1 MPDVEKN
8 LRGVKEMNQL
18 PGTPFP
24 PADSKWGGSVESNIR
39 AVVVAGDIIGD
50 GCNTNPA
57 NTTVD
62 PGCAAQLGNY
72 TVMFP
77 IELGVQRPT
86 EVRFPTLEGAG
97 TTMVATARMPLRPA
111 AAHAH
116 RAQSAARGATR
127 RAAQIQAV
135 AQWASLFVGV
145 GGRTL
150 CDARRVPGH
159 RRRLRERQD
168 PPWHGLRPG
177 SHRTAGT
184 ARNTP
189 RASSRRTSRRWI
201 RARRWCSSC
210 TMG

>member
-39 AVVVAGDIIGD
+39 AVVVAGDIIDD

-77 IELGVQRPT
+77 IEVGVQRPT

-97 TTMVATARMPLRPA
+97 NHDGGNSTDAATACCGARSS
-111 AAHAH
+111 
-116 RAQSAARGATR
+116 SAIGSAWRDPTR
-127 RAAQIQAV
+127 RPNTGCRPMGFIIRG
-135 AQWASLFVGV
+135 S
-145 GGRTL
+145 GRAYTL
-150 CDARRVPGH
+150 
-159 RRRLRERQD
+159 
-168 PPWHGLRPG
+168 
-177 SHRTAGT
+177 
-184 ARNTP
+184 
-189 RASSRRTSRRWI
+189 
-201 RARRWCSSC
+201 
-210 TMG
+210 

>member
-18 PGTPFP
+18 PGTPFT

-39 AVVVAGDIIGD
+39 AVVVAGDIIDD
-50 GCNTNPA
+50 GCNINPA

-97 TTMVATARMPLRPA
+97 NHDGGNSTDAATPA

-127 RAAQIQAV
+127 RAAQYRLSPNGLHYSWEWEGV
-135 AQWASLFVGV
+135 HFVMLGVYPGTDGDCASGKALPGTGCDPAPTVRPALPGILPELPR
-145 GGRTL
+145 GG
-150 CDARRVPGH
+150 P
-159 RRRLRERQD
+159 QD
-168 PPWHGLRPG
+168 GG
-177 SHRTAGT
+177 
-184 ARNTP
+184 
-189 RASSRRTSRRWI
+189 
-201 RARRWCSSC
+201 
-210 TMG
+210 